1 MSALSAI
8 QALPP
13 GYTPPQWPE
22 PCGPRDLAFVLTDAR
37 RQRMARAGGRISPL
51 SDDGIASL
59 VEAALYASL
68 LPDEGRWPRC
78 RLRNAE
84 AHSWAR
90 LVSFRPTPVAP
101 ATLTRLATL
110 CHSASHALS
119 IIEEG
124 GSILC
129 DGLVDTGPM
138 GLDGLPGR
146 PEIVT
151 GGSSIALDLQI
162 LGPGHLVVRDRGSM
176 LNCELRGGKLR
187 LLSSVWRVPQVR
199 TLFDRFGARCLD
211 QCVPDADDPQR
222 DLFGGAHGLTWLACA
237 LFAPVLAGIVHAR
250 HGGAIV
256 VLPRDLEG
264 GGRGAINFGTEVR
277 DLDLAAEVAEYWSA
291 CLAFTPDQESASRWQ
306 RARARIRSKSS
317 ALVGLTSIDGC
328 VIMTDDLRVARFG
341 AQITVEDERAQGGRP
356 FRAAATGEQ
365 FDYREF
371 MADLGGTRHRSA
383 ARLAAAVEG
392 AIAFVVSQDGG
403 LTAFCGDD
411 ESAFGYGPLDSEWW
425 A

>member
-1 MSALSAI
+1 MTSLSAI

-13 GYTPPQWPE
+13 GYEPPDWPE
-22 PCGPRDLAFVLTDAR
+22 PCGPRDLALVLADAR
-37 RQRMARAGGRISPL
+37 RQRKARAGGRISPI

-59 VEAALYASL
+59 VESALYASL

-84 AHSWAR
+84 AHSWSR

-119 IIEEG
+119 IIEDEG
-124 GSILC
+124 RILC

-176 LNCELRGGKLR
+176 LNCELRGGRLR

-199 TLFDRFGARCLD
+199 ALFDTFGARCLD
-211 QCVPDADDPQR
+211 QCVPEPDNPAR

-237 LFAPVLAGIVHAR
+237 LFAPVLGGIVHAR

-256 VLPRDLEG
+256 ILPSDTEW
-264 GGRGAINFGTEVR
+264 RGALNFGAEVS
-277 DLDLAAEVAEYWSA
+277 DLDLQAEIAEYWSA
-291 CLAFTPDQESASRWQ
+291 CLEFSPDPVSASRWQ
-306 RARARIRSKSS
+306 RARARLQSKSS

-328 VIMTDDLRVARFG
+328 VVMDDRLHVSRFG
-341 AQITVEDERAQGGRP
+341 AQITVEDERAQAGGRP
-356 FRAAATGEQ
+356 FRAAATGEPI
-365 FDYREF
+365 DYRDF

-383 ARLAAAVEG
+383 ARLAAAVDG
-392 AIAFVVSQDGG
+392 AIDFVISQDGG

-411 ESAFGYGPLDSEWW
+411 ESTFGYGPLDSEWW